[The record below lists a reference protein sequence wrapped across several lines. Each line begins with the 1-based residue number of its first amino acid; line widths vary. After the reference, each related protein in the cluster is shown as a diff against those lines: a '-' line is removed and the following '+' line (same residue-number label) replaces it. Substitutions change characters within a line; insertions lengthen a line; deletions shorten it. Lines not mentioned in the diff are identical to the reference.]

1 MDDMRYSG
9 YTTQGPADC
18 GPHPILS
25 AVNNSAEN
33 LVGGNPATREE
44 RCRLIMEVA
53 CESSRSASYGH
64 HVRCFVFCVG
74 DMLPV
79 FSCAEERVRDSNLGA
94 GLHYIC

>member
-33 LVGGNPATREE
+33 LVGGNPATSEE
-44 RCRLIMEVA
+44 RCRLRMEVE

-64 HVRCFVFCVG
+64 HGRCFVFCAG
-74 DMLPV
+74 DMPPV
-79 FSCAEERVRDSNLGA
+79 FSCAGERVCDSDLGA
-94 GLHYIC
+94 GLH